1 MRKFRSWQGPPSEPN
16 AKPTLRTDKPAAIYA
31 RRSDPDAKDEKKD
44 KSQSRDMQTEDM
56 ISWAVNIGWKE
67 ENLEPYFKDLGLS
80 GTLRPD
86 QRPDM
91 LKLFDTI
98 ESGTFDD
105 GSVICYQESRLFRD
119 ETQIYYNQFID
130 LCKRHNIVV
139 VVVSPYTTI
148 YDFRDDFL
156 TEMFR
161 WKCKES
167 AEFIKRQIKGWMHP
181 ARYRAAWNDGE
192 WAGLGN
198 LPAGYIVDY
207 NEQSQTYKKLV
218 PYWPHAE
225 KKCEMRLLFVELG
238 CNISLLYKKLR
249 ESPIIFP
256 AFESW
261 IDPRNISK
269 FILSK
274 HPGGGYYPKDK
285 ATIKGMLTD
294 PHDIGYRP
302 INGVLRHDRNG
313 EKIID
318 HQPIVEREL
327 FDLVYFSLA
336 ETDLDGN
343 PLPLKEE
350 KKVKRYFHQ
359 GTKDAFGLL
368 KFRIRSSQ
376 GYDVDTHSEGEY
388 DGDTHLNGGS
398 YVIQSLEAENSLRH
412 YISHAVIPCE
422 EIDMIIVDRL
432 LEYVHEMSQ
441 DQNAVAEYEKQA
453 RQTQE
458 HRKKKLVQIE
468 KSTDDIDKEQVG
480 LTRSLGKVALEI
492 EEAEDAGDAGKKALK
507 KRRQQLIEEE
517 IETLEI
523 ERMRLM
529 KVKED
534 IDKVSEGD
542 LGSLNEEIKK
552 LESSWPDYLFEKQ
565 RSLINFLVKEVSID
579 LTSTHWMRVEVVWLH
594 EEWGRE
600 EMYYFREFGSNRS
613 WKTDE
618 DCIVRNNYEK
628 LPREQLMALLPERGW
643 SAIMARAYTLGIKR
657 QIRETVKI
665 PRILSHTDVAFIQH
679 KHLSYDMRRTKWERW
694 SKLFPHHLTRLKR

>member
-1 MRKFRSWQGPPSEPN
+1 
-16 AKPTLRTDKPAAIYA
+16 
-31 RRSDPDAKDEKKD
+31 
-44 KSQSRDMQTEDM
+44 
-56 ISWAVNIGWKE
+56 
-67 ENLEPYFKDLGLS
+67 
-80 GTLRPD
+80 
-86 QRPDM
+86 
-91 LKLFDTI
+91 
-98 ESGTFDD
+98 
-105 GSVICYQESRLFRD
+105 
-119 ETQIYYNQFID
+119 
-130 LCKRHNIVV
+130 
-139 VVVSPYTTI
+139 
-148 YDFRDDFL
+148 
-156 TEMFR
+156 
-161 WKCKES
+161 
-167 AEFIKRQIKGWMHP
+167 
-181 ARYRAAWNDGE
+181 
-192 WAGLGN
+192 
-198 LPAGYIVDY
+198 
-207 NEQSQTYKKLV
+207 
-218 PYWPHAE
+218 
-225 KKCEMRLLFVELG
+225 
-238 CNISLLYKKLR
+238 
-249 ESPIIFP
+249 
-256 AFESW
+256 
-261 IDPRNISK
+261 
-269 FILSK
+269 
-274 HPGGGYYPKDK
+274 
-285 ATIKGMLTD
+285 
-294 PHDIGYRP
+294 
-302 INGVLRHDRNG
+302 
-313 EKIID
+313 
-318 HQPIVEREL
+318 
-327 FDLVYFSLA
+327 
-336 ETDLDGN
+336 
-343 PLPLKEE
+343 
-350 KKVKRYFHQ
+350 
-359 GTKDAFGLL
+359 
-368 KFRIRSSQ
+368 
-376 GYDVDTHSEGEY
+376 
-388 DGDTHLNGGS
+388 
-398 YVIQSLEAENSLRH
+398 
-412 YISHAVIPCE
+412 
-422 EIDMIIVDRL
+422 MIIVDRL

-579 LTSTHWMRVEVVWLH
+579 LTSPHWMRVEVVWLH

-643 SAIMARAYTLGIKR
+643 SAIMARAYTLGTKR

-679 KHLSYDMRRTKWERW
+679 KHLSYDMRRTKWERS
-694 SKLFPHHLTRLKR
+694 SKLYPPHLTRLKR